1 MAMPCRTTRN
11 TMSRKETADSRKLL
25 KLLGKPTPDT
35 RYNATNNPA
44 VIKLLDTYKMDA
56 DKVCRW
62 YDVLVS
68 LGWVTEDYDEFVE
81 NVEKTMKKRT
91 SASKTASRLVKQ
103 KTAKLP
109 KKPEYDD
116 DLISKAN
123 AAMDDGMLISMQK
136 ELNTAKR
143 TIKDM
148 QASDYEKRRMIA
160 ELRSALEDCTPDKF
174 TVKVEKISPRH
185 GKGKFYNILPLS
197 DIHWGEVVRSHDVN
211 GLNEYNF
218 EISKQRHIELFK
230 RNYEYAQA
238 FGCEELD
245 IFMLGD
251 MFSGN
256 IHDELRENNEA
267 PITKCIAQYYKFITG
282 LIDAYKGCYKKVR
295 IHCVVGNHA
304 RTTQKYQFK
313 AKGIENYEYI
323 LYSFIE
329 NKYNDSNDNVSVIFG
344 DSTVLFTKVG
354 NQTWKLEHGD
364 RYKGGSAFVS
374 PLSTTVRDNFKDQ
387 AIFAAIGQKFDAV
400 MMGHWHIGGIW
411 YLPGTTT
418 PVYLNPS
425 LIGPGEYSVHNLHSA
440 FPASSFSFITDGNK
454 VVDQRLID
462 LSSIR

>member
-1 MAMPCRTTRN
+1 
-11 TMSRKETADSRKLL
+11 
-25 KLLGKPTPDT
+25 
-35 RYNATNNPA
+35 
-44 VIKLLDTYKMDA
+44 
-56 DKVCRW
+56 
-62 YDVLVS
+62 
-68 LGWVTEDYDEFVE
+68 
-81 NVEKTMKKRT
+81 
-91 SASKTASRLVKQ
+91 
-103 KTAKLP
+103 
-109 KKPEYDD
+109 
-116 DLISKAN
+116 
-123 AAMDDGMLISMQK
+123 
-136 ELNTAKR
+136 
-143 TIKDM
+143 
-148 QASDYEKRRMIA
+148 
-160 ELRSALEDCTPDKF
+160 
-174 TVKVEKISPRH
+174 
-185 GKGKFYNILPLS
+185 
-197 DIHWGEVVRSHDVN
+197 
-211 GLNEYNF
+211 
-218 EISKQRHIELFK
+218 
-230 RNYEYAQA
+230 
-238 FGCEELD
+238 
-245 IFMLGD
+245 

-313 AKGIENYEYI
+313 NKGIENYEYI

-329 NKYNDSNDNVSVIFG
+329 SKYNDSNDNVSVIFG

>member
-1 MAMPCRTTRN
+1 
-11 TMSRKETADSRKLL
+11 MSRKETADSRKLL

-35 RYNATNNPA
+35 RYNSTNNPA
-44 VIKLLDTYKMDA
+44 VIKLLEHYQMDT

-62 YDVLVS
+62 YDVLVK
-68 LGWVTEDYDEFVE
+68 LGWVEQEYDEFVE
-81 NVEKTMKKRT
+81 GVEKTAKKRT
-91 SASKTASRLVKQ
+91 DAAR
-103 KTAKLP
+103 TAKKIVERAA
-109 KKPEYDD
+109 KKNPARKLPEYDE
-116 DLISKAN
+116 DLVAAAN
-123 AAMDDGMLISMQK
+123 SAMDDGMLISMQK
-136 ELNTAKR
+136 QLSAAKKQV
-143 TIKDM
+143 KDM
-148 QASDYEKRRMIA
+148 QAADYEKRRMIA
-160 ELRSALEDCTPDKF
+160 ELRKELENCTPDRF
-174 TVKVEKISPRH
+174 TIKIDKVPQTNK
-185 GKGKFYNILPLS
+185 KGKFYNILPLS
-197 DIHWGEVVRSHDVN
+197 DIHWGEVVKSHDVN

-230 RNYEYAQA
+230 KNYEYAQA

-267 PITKCIAQYYKFITG
+267 PITRCIAQYYKFITG

-313 AKGIENYEYI
+313 NKGIENYEYI

-329 NKYNDSNDNVSVIFG
+329 NKYNDSNDNVSVILG
-344 DSTVLFTKVG
+344 ESVVLFTKVG

-387 AIFAAIGQKFDAV
+387 GMYAAIGQKFDAV

-440 FPASSFSFITDGNK
+440 FPASSYSFITDGNK

>member
-1 MAMPCRTTRN
+1 
-11 TMSRKETADSRKLL
+11 MSRKETADSRKLL

-44 VIKLLDTYKMDA
+44 VIKLLDTYDMDT

-68 LGWVTEDYDEFVE
+68 LGWVQEDYEQFVRS
-81 NVEKTMKKRT
+81 VEKTKKKRV
-91 SASKTASRLVKQ
+91 ADERTASRIMKQ
-103 KTAKLP
+103 KAAKSP
-109 KKPEYDD
+109 ARKPEFDD
-116 DLISKAN
+116 DLVSKA
-123 AAMDDGMLISMQK
+123 AAAVDDGMLISIQK
-136 ELNTAKR
+136 ELNAARR

-148 QASDYEKRRMIA
+148 QATDYEKRKMIS
-160 ELRSALEDCTPDKF
+160 ELRSALEECTPDKF
-174 TVKVEKISPRH
+174 TIKFEKVSPSH

-197 DIHWGEVVRSHDVN
+197 DIHWGEVVKSNEVN

-218 EISKQRHIELFK
+218 EISKQRHIELFRK
-230 RNYEYAQA
+230 NYEYAQA
-238 FGCEELD
+238 FGCDELD

-282 LIDAYKGCYKKVR
+282 LIDAYKGCYRKVR

-313 AKGIENYEYI
+313 SKGIENYEYI

-329 NKYNDSNDNVSVIFG
+329 SKYNDSNDNVTVIFG

-462 LSSIR
+462 LSGIR